1 MPTILCLGPRG
12 SGKTLL
18 LNALKNPDSVDFNS
32 HSISTHGTNLFH
44 IKIPFSF
51 TKNGTTNSKK
61 ANANNNLVQIRELG
75 GKMAPLWR
83 SYYSVDVDKVVFV
96 VDTSNLCQIAA
107 ASEWIIEFSFSKRKK
122 IQRSLFVISGV
133 LFYSILAEPKL
144 KKAKIL
150 LLLTKMD
157 LAYRQMRNEALLMLQ
172 LDKLTKII
180 HQKITTIQ
188 TSAITKENFD
198 EIYGWLVKK

>member
-1 MPTILCLGPRG
+1 VHSQSWKYRSNTFALNTTFYTKKEENCWSSNPQYLTCQTAMPTILCLGPRG

-107 ASEWIIEFSFSKRKK
+107 ASE
-122 IQRSLFVISGV
+122 
-133 LFYSILAEPKL
+133 
-144 KKAKIL
+144 
-150 LLLTKMD
+150 
-157 LAYRQMRNEALLMLQ
+157 
-172 LDKLTKII
+172 
-180 HQKITTIQ
+180 
-188 TSAITKENFD
+188 
-198 EIYGWLVKK
+198 

>member
-1 MPTILCLGPRG
+1 
-12 SGKTLL
+12 
-18 LNALKNPDSVDFNS
+18 
-32 HSISTHGTNLFH
+32 LF
-44 IKIPFSF
+44 
-51 TKNGTTNSKK
+51 
-61 ANANNNLVQIRELG
+61 L
-75 GKMAPLWR
+75 
-83 SYYSVDVDKVVFV
+83 
-96 VDTSNLCQIAA
+96 
-107 ASEWIIEFSFSKRKK
+107 
-122 IQRSLFVISGV
+122 ISGV

-180 HQKITTIQ
+180 NQKITTIQ